1 MVAVLSFLV
10 EGDRNPSGSKS
21 SSSFPSDLV
30 SILLS
35 HILKKET
42 EREGKKK
49 KKKPARKYTL
59 NNVVFENLEIDQK
72 KRGGGVLKMR
82 TRESTSGS

>member
-1 MVAVLSFLV
+1 MLVAVLSFLV

-49 KKKPARKYTL
+49 KKPARKYTL
-59 NNVVFENLEIDQK
+59 NNVVFEHLEIDQK
-72 KRGGGVLKMR
+72 KRGGGC
-82 TRESTSGS
+82 